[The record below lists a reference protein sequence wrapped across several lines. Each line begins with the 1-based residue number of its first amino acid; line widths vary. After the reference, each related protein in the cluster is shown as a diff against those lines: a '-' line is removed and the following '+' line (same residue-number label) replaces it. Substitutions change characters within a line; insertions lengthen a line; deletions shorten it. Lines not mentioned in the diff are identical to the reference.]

1 MGTGRG
7 TDTGKGEAAGG
18 ARGGIVRG
26 MGDDP
31 HFRRTAR
38 QPLELGVR
46 FRRDAADAPF
56 ERSGQLIDLGMGG
69 AQIQHDRPPPTG
81 ERLRV
86 QLTAPSAWDPLDL
99 EAEVK
104 WSDGSTFGVQ
114 FAPLSASEANAM
126 YELLAVTRFAREEAE
141 S

>member
-1 MGTGRG
+1 MG
-7 TDTGKGEAAGG
+7 E
-18 ARGGIVRG
+18 
-26 MGDDP
+26 DP

-46 FRRDAADAPF
+46 FRRDAANAPF

-69 AQIQHDRPPPTG
+69 AQIRHSRPPPRG
-81 ERLRV
+81 ARLRV

-99 EAEVK
+99 TAEVK
-104 WSDGSTFGVQ
+104 WAEGDAFGVQ
-114 FAPLSASEANAM
+114 FEPLSPSEATAM
-126 YELLAVTRFAREEAE
+126 YELLAATRFARESKAD